1 MPPSQSWLHALLLPK
16 PFANGSSANGFST
29 NGISKF
35 AANGNLQD
43 NSMSARTPKPGSA
56 QESDK
61 VSRGLDKK

>member
-1 MPPSQSWLHALLLPK
+1 LHALLLPK
-16 PFANGSSANGFST
+16 PFAIVLSANGISANGFGA